1 MSTGRAKALTGHP
14 LAIAS
19 TCADI
24 DAELARL
31 AATSPVYQPAGPQTD
46 DPAEW
51 AVRPLRFA
59 RFVCPCGARFHVGRH
74 LEAHQT
80 THERTT

>member
-1 MSTGRAKALTGHP
+1 MTGRAKALTGHP

-46 DPAEW
+46 EPA
-51 AVRPLRFA
+51 RD
-59 RFVCPCGARFHVGRH
+59 
-74 LEAHQT
+74 
-80 THERTT
+80 